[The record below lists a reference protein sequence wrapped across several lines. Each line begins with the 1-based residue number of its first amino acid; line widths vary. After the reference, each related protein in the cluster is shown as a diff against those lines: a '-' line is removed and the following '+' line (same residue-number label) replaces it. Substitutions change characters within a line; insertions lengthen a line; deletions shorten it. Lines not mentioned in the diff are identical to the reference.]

1 MKSKINKF
9 FAWII
14 VLLLVLGLVGFG
26 LQDVLSRWGS
36 SKLATVGDIEIS
48 TKEFGQDF
56 IREINFISQNLGKNL
71 SVQEAKSIGIHF
83 RVLERLINRSLL
95 DQLVRDLEISIGD
108 TFLLKRIKANT
119 NFQDNNGNFNREN
132 YNQYLNQLN
141 LSENEFEDILRNEL
155 SRELL
160 TQILNIELDHS
171 KFSTKK
177 IADYIGEKRKVSF
190 YKLNAA
196 KQKFNFEIKDDA
208 VRSFY
213 DTNKEKYMSNAIKKF
228 SVLHINPSTVSSEL
242 NITKEEINKIYNERK
257 KEFSSPEFREL
268 NRIIF
273 PSQNLADIAYEELS
287 NNKKTFAQIGQEMNL
302 DEKALNFGTYSK
314 EDLDQKLSTLI
325 FDKTKKINTIIGPVN
340 GELGFELYE
349 IINILPSTTLS
360 MNEAKNILKEEIKFE
375 NSLNKLAEIIPIIE
389 DKIAS
394 GETLEEISKDFFIK
408 IEQFEKINGEKL
420 PKKYLNKNLETLFN
434 NATYENSDLIQLE
447 ANSFILIRLDEEVE
461 SIIPEYDQ
469 IYDLLLKDY
478 KKTQEIKFLEEN
490 INLLLTKYNFSEA
503 INLKKI
509 DFLYDDII
517 NRQNNDLKFLKK
529 STINDIFQN
538 SVDDYVIEKIVDTPT
553 PYIILIKTLEVIPA
567 NTQNNYQDILKNLQN
582 QFNEQFKND
591 MAVSFIAN
599 LRTKYEP
606 KVNFNLLEQIIDNI
620 Q

>member
-177 IADYIGEKRKVSF
+177 IADYIGEERKVSF
-190 YKLNAA
+190 YKLNTAN
-196 KQKFNFEIKDDA
+196 QKFNFEIKDDA
-208 VRSFY
+208 VRNFY

-242 NITKEEINKIYNERK
+242 NITKEEINKIYDERK

-461 SIIPEYDQ
+461 SIIPEYNQ

-517 NRQNNDLKFLKK
+517 NRQNNDSKFLKK

-591 MAVSFIAN
+591 IAVSFIAN

>member
-108 TFLLKRIKANT
+108 TFLLKRIKGNT

-177 IADYIGEKRKVSF
+177 IADYIGEERKVSF
-190 YKLNAA
+190 YKLNTAN
-196 KQKFNFEIKDDA
+196 QKFNFEIKDDA

-257 KEFSSPEFREL
+257 R
-268 NRIIF
+268 
-273 PSQNLADIAYEELS
+273 
-287 NNKKTFAQIGQEMNL
+287 
-302 DEKALNFGTYSK
+302 NF
-314 EDLDQKLSTLI
+314 LH
-325 FDKTKKINTIIGPVN
+325 P
-340 GELGFELYE
+340 
-349 IINILPSTTLS
+349 
-360 MNEAKNILKEEIKFE
+360 
-375 NSLNKLAEIIPIIE
+375 
-389 DKIAS
+389 
-394 GETLEEISKDFFIK
+394 
-408 IEQFEKINGEKL
+408 
-420 PKKYLNKNLETLFN
+420 NLEN
-434 NATYENSDLIQLE
+434 
-447 ANSFILIRLDEEVE
+447 
-461 SIIPEYDQ
+461 
-469 IYDLLLKDY
+469 
-478 KKTQEIKFLEEN
+478 
-490 INLLLTKYNFSEA
+490 
-503 INLKKI
+503 
-509 DFLYDDII
+509 
-517 NRQNNDLKFLKK
+517 
-529 STINDIFQN
+529 
-538 SVDDYVIEKIVDTPT
+538 
-553 PYIILIKTLEVIPA
+553 
-567 NTQNNYQDILKNLQN
+567 
-582 QFNEQFKND
+582 
-591 MAVSFIAN
+591 
-599 LRTKYEP
+599 
-606 KVNFNLLEQIIDNI
+606 
-620 Q
+620 

>member
-108 TFLLKRIKANT
+108 TFLLKRIKGNT
-119 NFQDNNGNFNREN
+119 NFQDNNGNFNREI

-171 KFSTKK
+171 KFSIKK
-177 IADYIGEKRKVSF
+177 IADYIGEERKVSF
-190 YKLNAA
+190 YKLNTAN
-196 KQKFNFEIKDDA
+196 QKFNFEIKDDA
-208 VRSFY
+208 IRSFY

-242 NITKEEINKIYNERK
+242 NITKEEINKIYDERK

-273 PSQNLADIAYEELS
+273 PSQNLADIAYEELL

-302 DEKALNFGTYSK
+302 DENALNFGTYSK

-325 FDKTKKINTIIGPVN
+325 FDKTKEINTIIGPVN

-349 IINILPSTTLS
+349 IIKILPSKTLS
-360 MNEAKNILKEEIKFE
+360 MNEAKNVLNEEIKFE

-408 IEQFEKINGEKL
+408 IEQFEKFNGEKL

-490 INLLLTKYNFSEA
+490 INLLLTKYNFREA

-517 NRQNNDLKFLKK
+517 NRQNNDSKFLKK

-591 MAVSFIAN
+591 IAVSFIAN

>member
-190 YKLNAA
+190 YKLNTAN
-196 KQKFNFEIKDDA
+196 QKFNFEIKDDA

-228 SVLHINPSTVSSEL
+228 SVLNINPSTVSSEL

-325 FDKTKKINTIIGPVN
+325 FDKTKKINTIIGPIN

-349 IINILPSTTLS
+349 IIKILPSTTLS

-408 IEQFEKINGEKL
+408 VEQFEKINGEKL
-420 PKKYLNKNLETLFN
+420 PKKYRNKNLESLFD
-434 NATYENSDLIQLE
+434 NATYENSDLFQLE
-447 ANSFILIRLDEEVE
+447 ANSFILIRLDEEIE
-461 SIIPEYDQ
+461 SIIPEYDE

-517 NRQNNDLKFLKK
+517 NRQNNDSKFLKK

-538 SVDDYVIEKIVDTPT
+538 SVDDYVIEKIVDTST
-553 PYIILIKTLEVIPA
+553 PYIILIKTLEIIPA
-567 NTQNNYQDILKNLQN
+567 NTQNNYQDVLKNLQN
-582 QFNEQFKND
+582 QINEQFKND
-591 MAVSFIAN
+591 IAVSFINN

-606 KVNFNLLEQIIDNI
+606 KVNFNLLEQIINNI

>member
-56 IREINFISQNLGKNL
+56 IREINFISQNIGKNL
-71 SVQEAKSIGIHF
+71 TVQEAKSIGIHL

-132 YNQYLNQLN
+132 YNGYLNQLN

-177 IADYIGEKRKVSF
+177 IADYIGEERKVSF

-196 KQKFNFEIKDDA
+196 KQTFNFEIKDDA

-228 SVLHINPSTVSSEL
+228 SVLNINPSTVSSEL
-242 NITKEEINKIYNERK
+242 NITKEEVNKIYNERK

-268 NRIIF
+268 NRIVF

-302 DEKALNFGTYSK
+302 DQNSLNFGTYSK
-314 EDLDQKLSTLI
+314 EDLGQKLSNII
-325 FDKTKKINTIIGPVN
+325 FDKTNKINTIIGPIN

-349 IINILPSTTLS
+349 IIKIIPSKALS

-375 NSLNKLAEIIPIIE
+375 NSLNKLAEIIPEIE

-420 PKKYLNKNLETLFN
+420 PKKYRNKNLEPFFN
-434 NATYENSDLIQLE
+434 NATYESSDLFQLE
-447 ANSFILIRLDEEVE
+447 ANSFILIRLDEELE
-461 SIIPEYDQ
+461 STIPQYDQ

-478 KKTQEIKFLEEN
+478 KKIQEIKFLEEN
-490 INLLLTKYNFSEA
+490 VNLLLTKYNFSEA

-509 DFLYDDII
+509 DFLYDDKIS
-517 NRQNNDLKFLKK
+517 RQNNDLKFLKK
-529 STINDIFQN
+529 STINNIFQN

-553 PYIILIKTLEVIPA
+553 PYIILVKTIEIIPA
-567 NTQNNYQDILKNLQN
+567 NTQNNYQNVLKNLQN
-582 QFNEQFKND
+582 QINEQFKND
-591 MAVSFIAN
+591 IAVSFITN

-606 KVNFNLLEQIIDNI
+606 KVNFKLLEQIIDNI